1 MKRSIKS
8 LILLCVFVLL
18 LGSYALVKQMTQS
31 SEVREEEGSFALT
44 ERSADELIA
53 LHWTSGGDECNFEKK
68 DEEWRNSDDAS
79 FPTDSDAV
87 QDVADRLLSMQASR
101 RLSDVEKLED
111 YGFSDDSYA
120 VTAEWSDGTS
130 TRYILGDA
138 MPFGDG
144 YYLRI
149 EGEDGVIYTATSSL
163 SAMFAETLTDLAV
176 LEELPA
182 VEESVQLTIGTQ
194 LDLVYE
200 QTSVSIDPDQH
211 WYAAD
216 GGEPMDDGAVEE
228 LIASIEA
235 LEWEELISTSATEE
249 ELSDWQLSDETATRV
264 LLLGEDDERLE
275 LFIGTT
281 DEDGAYYARLAGSD
295 MVYTLSAESVE
306 AILNNTAEQLWNRE
320 IFPLV
325 YADVARF
332 TCTLDGRTLEF
343 VPEDAAEDAEDAKD
357 AEAEDAESE
366 DAEAET
372 DAEDPTEELW
382 NSIRALTATGHCTD
396 EPAGEPLLTIAAT
409 NTSGVQVQYS
419 FYAYDVDSYQI
430 TTDEGR
436 SLLTSA
442 DAVDKLI
449 RRLKQ

>member
-8 LILLCVFVLL
+8 LILLGVLVLL
-18 LGSYALVKQMTQS
+18 LGSYALVNRMTQS

-44 ERSADELIA
+44 QRSADELIA
-53 LHWTSGGDECNFEKK
+53 LHWTSGSDECNFEKK

-87 QDVADRLLSMQASR
+87 QDVADRLISMQASR
-101 RLSDVEKLED
+101 KLSDVEKPED

-120 VTAEWSDGTS
+120 VTAGWSDGTS

-138 MPFGDG
+138 TPFGDG

-163 SAMFAETLTDLAV
+163 SEMFAETLTDLAV
-176 LEELPA
+176 LEEIPT
-182 VEESVQLTIGTQ
+182 VDEPVQLIVGTQ
-194 LDLVYE
+194 LELIYE
-200 QTSVSIDPDQH
+200 QTSISIDPDQH
-211 WYAAD
+211 WYATD
-216 GGEPMDDGAVEE
+216 GGEPMDDDAVDE
-228 LIASIEA
+228 LIEDIASLA
-235 LEWEELISTSATEE
+235 WEELISTSATEE
-249 ELSDWQLSDETATRV
+249 ELADWQLSDETATRV
-264 LLLGEDDERLE
+264 LLLGEDGERLE
-275 LFIGTT
+275 LLVGSVN
-281 DEDGAYYARLAGSD
+281 DDGAYHARLSGSD

-320 IFPLV
+320 IFPLE

-332 TCTLDGRTLEF
+332 TCALDGRTLEF
-343 VPEDAAEDAEDAKD
+343 VPEDAAEDAE
-357 AEAEDAESE
+357 AEDAESE
-366 DAEAET
+366 DAETET

-382 NSIRALTATGHCTD
+382 NSIRDLTATGHCAD
-396 EPAGEPLLTIAAT
+396 EPAGEALLTITAS
-409 NTSGVQVQYS
+409 NTSGMQVQYS
-419 FYAYDVDSYQI
+419 FYSYDVDSYQI